1 MGRRPV
7 CCTCRPAT
15 VIGPKET
22 TKGGAQSVL
31 LEREDCLEELD
42 AALRE
47 TACGNG
53 RIALVLGEAG
63 IGKTSVVDR
72 FVELRRRAARVLWG
86 RCDALFTPQPL
97 GPLHDMAAHLPEDL
111 RQLLQSTD
119 NRLAIFAAFL
129 RALQQ
134 SSDPAVVVIEDVHWA
149 DAATLDLLKY
159 VSRRLRGARALVIL
173 TYRDDEIDGQH
184 PLWSVLGALP
194 PRTVR
199 RLPLAPL
206 SEAAVATLAGRA
218 GPAAHD
224 VHAMTG
230 GNPFFVTE
238 LLASPG
244 GSVPVTI
251 REATLARAQRL
262 SGPARELLNLCS
274 VAPDR
279 TERWLLEAAMA
290 PPSTLLSECAGT
302 GLLIVEQDVVRFRH
316 ELARQAMQSALPTA
330 CAQALHRRILAAL
343 LAQDGHIPL
352 ARIVHHAAGAQD
364 EAAVRRYAPE
374 AARQAAALGAHCQAW
389 THYRTALQYADPADV
404 EERAWLL
411 ENYAYECYVTS
422 QIEAGVEAQRTA
434 LALRRQQQ
442 DRAREGHNLR
452 WLSRFNWSLGR
463 NDEAMQW
470 AKESID
476 VLETLPPGGELAMA
490 YSNRSQSLMLA
501 GNSRDSIEWGNRA
514 LHLAS
519 SLSLTEVAIHALN
532 NIGTAQLQRE
542 EPQGWA
548 NLERSL
554 QLALEHDMHEHVC
567 RAYTNLAYEGIVL
580 RDYARADRAFEAG
593 LAYATEREL
602 DSYIEFL
609 LGGRSRAHLEQGRW
623 QQATAAAETV
633 LRMSRVPI
641 QRIIPLVV
649 LGLVRVRR
657 GDPGGEEL
665 LDEAR
670 DLALPTRA
678 LTRIGP
684 MCAARAEAAWLR
696 GQNEACRAE
705 ASVGYEWALQKGY
718 ARIARQLAF
727 WLWRAGGAPPD
738 ELEATTPFDHQMR
751 GDWAT
756 AAAEWQ
762 RLGCPYEEAL
772 ALADGDSFARLRSLA
787 LLDQL
792 GATRVAAVL
801 RRGLRA
807 QGVRRIP
814 RGARPATRRNPAG
827 LTTREMDILRLLVD
841 GLSNRGIAD
850 QLRISAKTVD
860 HHVSAVL
867 AKLEV
872 PSREQAAAQAVT
884 RGLLAQDREARA

>member
-1 MGRRPV
+1 
-7 CCTCRPAT
+7 
-15 VIGPKET
+15 
-22 TKGGAQSVL
+22 VL

-47 TACGNG
+47 TACGDG
-53 RIALVLGEAG
+53 RVALVLGEAG

-111 RQLLQSTD
+111 QQQLRSTD
-119 NRLAIFAAFL
+119 NRLAIFATFL

-134 SSDPAVVVIEDVHWA
+134 SADSTVVVIEDVHWA

-159 VSRRLRGARALVIL
+159 VGRRLRGVRALVIL

-184 PLWSVLGALP
+184 PLWSVLGTLP

-199 RLPLAPL
+199 RLPLAAL
-206 SEAAVATLAGRA
+206 SEAAVATLAGRS
-218 GPAAHD
+218 GPVAHD
-224 VHAMTG
+224 VHALSG

-238 LLASPG
+238 LLASSG
-244 GSVPVTI
+244 GSVPATI

-262 SGPARELLNLCS
+262 SGAARELLNLCS
-274 VAPDR
+274 VVPDR
-279 TERWLLEAAMA
+279 TDRWLLDEAMA
-290 PPSTLLSECAGT
+290 PPSAALSECAGT
-302 GLLIVEQDVVRFRH
+302 GLLIVEPDVVRFRH
-316 ELARQAMQSALPTA
+316 ELARQAVASALPTA
-330 CAQALHRRILAAL
+330 CAQALHARILATL
-343 LAQDGHIPL
+343 LAHADGQASL
-352 ARIVHHAAGAQD
+352 ARIVHHAAAAQD
-364 EAAVRRYAPE
+364 NAAVRHYAPE
-374 AARQAAALGAHCQAW
+374 AARQAAALGAHCKAW
-389 THYRTALQYADPADV
+389 THYRTALQHADPMDI
-404 EERAWLL
+404 EERASLL
-411 ENYAYECYVTS
+411 ESYAYECYVTS
-422 QIEAGVEAQRTA
+422 QIEGGVEAQQTA
-434 LALRRQQQ
+434 LALRRRQQ
-442 DRAREGHNLR
+442 DRVKEGHNLR
-452 WLSRFNWSLGR
+452 WLSRFHWSLGR
-463 NDEAMQW
+463 NEEAIQR

-476 VLETLPPGGELAMA
+476 VLESLPPGPELAMA
-490 YSNRSQSLMLA
+490 YSNRSQSHMLA
-501 GNSRDSIEWGNRA
+501 GNSRDAIEWGNRA
-514 LHLAS
+514 LHLAG
-519 SLSLTEVAIHALN
+519 SLSLTEVSVHALN

-542 EPQGWA
+542 QPQGWL

-554 QLALEHDMHEHVC
+554 HLALEHDMHEHVC
-567 RAYTNLAYEGIVL
+567 RAYTNLAYEAIVL
-580 RDYARADRAFEAG
+580 RDYERADLCLDAG

-602 DSYIEFL
+602 DAYIEFL
-609 LGGRSRAHLEQGRW
+609 LAARARAHMEQGRW

-633 LRMSRVPI
+633 LQMSRVPTP
-641 QRIIPLVV
+641 RIIPLIV
-649 LGLVRVRR
+649 LGLVRIRR

-670 DLALPTRA
+670 ALALPTGA

-696 GQNEACRAE
+696 GQNDACRAE

-727 WLWRAGGAPPD
+727 WLWRAGGTLPD

-751 GDWAT
+751 GDWAA

-787 LLDQL
+787 ILDQL
-792 GATRVAAVL
+792 GAARAAALL

-807 QGVRRIP
+807 EGIRRVP

-827 LTTREMDILRLLVD
+827 LTAREMDILKLLVD

-867 AKLEV
+867 AKLDV
-872 PSREQAAAQAVT
+872 PSREQAAAEAVT
-884 RGLLAQDREARA
+884 RGLLAQDREARVSR

>member
-1 MGRRPV
+1 
-7 CCTCRPAT
+7 
-15 VIGPKET
+15 
-22 TKGGAQSVL
+22 VL

-47 TACGNG
+47 TACGDG
-53 RIALVLGEAG
+53 RVALVLGEAG

-111 RQLLQSTD
+111 QQQLRSTD
-119 NRLAIFAAFL
+119 NRLAIFATFL

-134 SSDPAVVVIEDVHWA
+134 SADSTVVVIEDVHWA

-159 VSRRLRGARALVIL
+159 VGRRLRGVRALVIL

-184 PLWSVLGALP
+184 PLWSVLGTLP

-199 RLPLAPL
+199 RLPLAAL
-206 SEAAVATLAGRA
+206 SEAAVATLAGRS
-218 GPAAHD
+218 GPVAHD
-224 VHAMTG
+224 VHALSG

-238 LLASPG
+238 LLASSG
-244 GSVPVTI
+244 GSVPATI

-262 SGPARELLNLCS
+262 SGAARELLNLCS
-274 VAPDR
+274 VVPDR
-279 TERWLLEAAMA
+279 TDRWLLDEAMA
-290 PPSTLLSECAGT
+290 PPSAALSECAGT
-302 GLLIVEQDVVRFRH
+302 GLLIVEPDVVRFRH
-316 ELARQAMQSALPTA
+316 ELARQAVASALPTA
-330 CAQALHRRILAAL
+330 CAQALHARILATL
-343 LAQDGHIPL
+343 LAHADGQASL
-352 ARIVHHAAGAQD
+352 ARIVHHAAAAQD
-364 EAAVRRYAPE
+364 NAAVRHYAPE

-389 THYRTALQYADPADV
+389 THYRTALQHADPMDI
-404 EERAWLL
+404 EERASLL
-411 ENYAYECYVTS
+411 ESYAYECYVTS
-422 QIEAGVEAQRTA
+422 QIEGGVEAQQTA
-434 LALRRQQQ
+434 LALRRRQQ
-442 DRAREGHNLR
+442 DRVKEGHNLR
-452 WLSRFNWSLGR
+452 WLSRFHWSLGR
-463 NDEAMQW
+463 NEEAIQR

-476 VLETLPPGGELAMA
+476 VLESLPPGPELAMA
-490 YSNRSQSLMLA
+490 YSNRSQSHMLA
-501 GNSRDSIEWGNRA
+501 GNSRDAIEWGNRA
-514 LHLAS
+514 LHLAG
-519 SLSLTEVAIHALN
+519 SLSLTEVSVHALN

-542 EPQGWA
+542 QPQGWL

-554 QLALEHDMHEHVC
+554 HLALEHDMHEHVC
-567 RAYTNLAYEGIVL
+567 RAYTNLAYEAIVL
-580 RDYARADRAFEAG
+580 RDYERADLCLDAG

-602 DSYIEFL
+602 DAYIEFL
-609 LGGRSRAHLEQGRW
+609 LAARARAHMEQGRW

-633 LRMSRVPI
+633 LQMSRVPTP
-641 QRIIPLVV
+641 RIIPLIV
-649 LGLVRVRR
+649 LGLVRIRR

-670 DLALPTRA
+670 ALALPTGA

-696 GQNEACRAE
+696 GQNDACRAE

-727 WLWRAGGAPPD
+727 WLWRAGGTLPD

-751 GDWAT
+751 GDWAA

-787 LLDQL
+787 ILDQL
-792 GATRVAAVL
+792 GAARAAALL

-807 QGVRRIP
+807 EGIRRVP

-827 LTTREMDILRLLVD
+827 LTAREMDILKLLVD

-867 AKLEV
+867 AKLDV
-872 PSREQAAAQAVT
+872 PSREQAAAEAVT
-884 RGLLAQDREARA
+884 RGLLAQDREARVSR

>member
-1 MGRRPV
+1 
-7 CCTCRPAT
+7 
-15 VIGPKET
+15 
-22 TKGGAQSVL
+22 VL

-42 AALRE
+42 AALQE
-47 TACGNG
+47 TAGGDG

-72 FVELRRRAARVLWG
+72 FVELRRRSARVLWG

-97 GPLHDMAAHLPEDL
+97 GPLHDMAAHLAEDVQ
-111 RQLLQSTD
+111 QLLQSTD

-129 RALQQ
+129 RALQH
-134 SSDPAVVVIEDVHWA
+134 SPDSTIVVIEDVHWA
-149 DAATLDLLKY
+149 DAATLDLMKY
-159 VSRRLRGARALVIL
+159 VGRRLRDVRALVIL

-206 SEAAVATLAGRA
+206 SEVAVATLAGRA
-218 GPAAHD
+218 GPIARD
-224 VHAMTG
+224 MHARTG

-262 SGPARELLNLCS
+262 SGPAREVLNLCS
-274 VAPDR
+274 VVPDR
-279 TERWLLEAAMA
+279 TDRWLLEAAMA
-290 PPSTLLSECAGT
+290 PPSALLSECAGT
-302 GLLIVEQDVVRFRH
+302 GLLIVEQELVRFRH
-316 ELARQAMQSALPTA
+316 ELARQAVVSALPTA
-330 CAQALHRRILAAL
+330 CRQALHARILAAL
-343 LAQDGHIPL
+343 LARADGRIAL
-352 ARIVHHAAGAQD
+352 ARIVHHAAGAED
-364 EAAVRRYAPE
+364 HAAVRRYAPE

-389 THYRTALQYADPADV
+389 THYRTALKYADPTDI
-404 EERAWLL
+404 EERASLL
-411 ENYAYECYVTS
+411 ESYAYECYVTS
-422 QIEAGVEAQRTA
+422 QIEAGVEAQQTA
-434 LALRRQQQ
+434 LALRRQQEE
-442 DRAREGHNLR
+442 RAKEGHNLR

-463 NDEAMQW
+463 NGEATQR

-476 VLETLPPGGELAMA
+476 VLEALPPGPELAMA
-490 YSNRSQSLMLA
+490 YSNRSQSHMLA
-501 GNSRDSIEWGNRA
+501 GDSRDAIEWGNRA
-514 LHLAS
+514 LHLAG
-519 SLSLTEVAIHALN
+519 SLSLTEVSIHALN

-542 EPQGWA
+542 QPQGWQ

-554 QLALEHDMHEHVC
+554 ELALQQDMHEHVC
-567 RAYTNLAYEGIVL
+567 RAYTNLAYEAIVL
-580 RDYARADRAFEAG
+580 RDYERADRCLDAG

-602 DSYIEFL
+602 DAYIEFL
-609 LGGRSRAHLEQGRW
+609 LAARARAHLEQGRW
-623 QQATAAAETV
+623 PQATAAAEAV
-633 LRMSRVPI
+633 LQMSRVSTP
-641 QRIIPLVV
+641 RIIPLIV

-665 LDEAR
+665 LDRAR
-670 DLALPTRA
+670 EVALPTGA

-696 GQNEACRAE
+696 GENALCRDE
-705 ASVGYEWALQKGY
+705 ASLGYEWALRKGY

-738 ELEATTPFDHQMR
+738 EKEATTPFDHQMR
-751 GDWAT
+751 GDWAA

-762 RLGCPYEEAL
+762 RLDCPYEEAL

-787 LLDQL
+787 ILDQL
-792 GATRVAAVL
+792 GAARAAALL

-807 QGVRRIP
+807 EGVRRIP

-872 PSREQAAAQAVT
+872 PCREEAAAQAVT
-884 RGLLAQDREARA
+884 RGLLAQHREAPAAR